1 MNILILEDTNTFVEE
16 FVDILKNNNLF
27 TDAHFFCLGDHFEKI
42 DDTKDYQVIFIDVHL
57 SKSINGIDFS
67 IELKKK
73 FPKALIVF
81 VTMNNN
87 FVHKSMELQPF
98 YFIRKDH
105 LNEDMSIFF
114 KMFKEHLENTSF
126 IVINAREKRV
136 RINTSDIIYI
146 EADGHYLK
154 IVTLDGEYKFKE
166 KIKEFKTQLNNNNII
181 QVHRSYLIN
190 LDLNFV
196 EVFTLTTFVYLY
208 YSFSSRKQFCLLL
221 TSLFLICE
229 LCDILR
235 ENGFIL
241 MIGYFIISYSF
252 VIYKKDR
259 IFLGDAFIL
268 GGYIFFIF
276 LCTFILY
283 YFFRPLLNSDFS
295 ILFYILVGVFSKTIL
310 VLFTYWLLSHL
321 KYDLNV
327 PNQQYLIVIIT
338 EILVLSIFGIIGYAS
353 VDITVSFSSFIVCSL
368 LLIVFFLIII
378 NGIYFNRIYT
388 EKMQYEK
395 QLQKEKYIKQ
405 SLRLIQNI
413 SYDIDDKKHRIHWI
427 LEHIKH
433 LNNDTNTKISKA
445 IEQYQSKNT
454 YQKLVAS
461 KNPVFDILI
470 SVKINRLQDDNISIK
485 PFFEISQNEKYDD
498 LDFIDIISEILNYV
512 KRNSEITLHI
522 KGQGIYTLVELYSE
536 NDFYDYDRCKIE
548 SDLIVKEKNIYK
560 DGIYYMKFLL
570 KGTDDD
576 DVRENL

>member
-1 MNILILEDTNTFVEE
+1 MV
-16 FVDILKNNNLF
+16 
-27 TDAHFFCLGDHFEKI
+27 A
-42 DDTKDYQVIFIDVHL
+42 Y
-57 SKSINGIDFS
+57 
-67 IELKKK
+67 
-73 FPKALIVF
+73 
-81 VTMNNN
+81 
-87 FVHKSMELQPF
+87 
-98 YFIRKDH
+98 
-105 LNEDMSIFF
+105 SIF
-114 KMFKEHLENTSF
+114 
-126 IVINAREKRV
+126 
-136 RINTSDIIYI
+136 
-146 EADGHYLK
+146 
-154 IVTLDGEYKFKE
+154 
-166 KIKEFKTQLNNNNII
+166 
-181 QVHRSYLIN
+181 
-190 LDLNFV
+190 LNFV
-196 EVFTLTTFVYLY
+196 EVFTLTAFVFLY

-235 ENGFIL
+235 ENGIIIL
-241 MIGYFIISYSF
+241 LSYFIVSYLF
-252 VIYKKDR
+252 IIHEKQKLN
-259 IFLGDAFIL
+259 FGDAFIS
-268 GGYIFFIF
+268 GSYIFLMSVYPYLSYCLFG
-276 LCTFILY
+276 
-283 YFFRPLLNSDFS
+283 RLLNSGYDS
-295 ILFYILVGVFSKTIL
+295 IYYICAGITSKLFLIFITL
-310 VLFTYWLLSHL
+310 WLLDHL
-321 KYDLNV
+321 NFNFPT
-327 PNQQYLIVIIT
+327 PNKQYFLTIIT
-338 EILVLSIFGIIGYAS
+338 EIIALSIFGIIGYAA
-353 VDITVSFSSFIVCSL
+353 VDSTVSYNSLIVCSL
-368 LLIVFFLIII
+368 ILIVFFLIII
-378 NGIYFNRIYT
+378 NGIYFNRIYA

-433 LNNDTNTKISKA
+433 LNNDINPEISKA

-498 LDFIDIISEILNYV
+498 LDFTDVISEILNYV

-548 SDLIVKEKNIYK
+548 SDLIVKKKNIYK

-576 DVRENL
+576 VRENL

>member
-1 MNILILEDTNTFVEE
+1 MV
-16 FVDILKNNNLF
+16 
-27 TDAHFFCLGDHFEKI
+27 A
-42 DDTKDYQVIFIDVHL
+42 Y
-57 SKSINGIDFS
+57 
-67 IELKKK
+67 
-73 FPKALIVF
+73 
-81 VTMNNN
+81 
-87 FVHKSMELQPF
+87 
-98 YFIRKDH
+98 
-105 LNEDMSIFF
+105 SIF
-114 KMFKEHLENTSF
+114 
-126 IVINAREKRV
+126 
-136 RINTSDIIYI
+136 
-146 EADGHYLK
+146 
-154 IVTLDGEYKFKE
+154 
-166 KIKEFKTQLNNNNII
+166 
-181 QVHRSYLIN
+181 
-190 LDLNFV
+190 LNFV
-196 EVFTLTTFVYLY
+196 EVFTLTAFVFPY

-235 ENGFIL
+235 ENGIIIL
-241 MIGYFIISYSF
+241 LSYFIVSYLF
-252 VIYKKDR
+252 IIHEKQKLN
-259 IFLGDAFIL
+259 FGDAFIL
-268 GGYIFFIF
+268 GSYIFLMSVYPYLSYCLFG
-276 LCTFILY
+276 
-283 YFFRPLLNSDFS
+283 RLLNSGYDS
-295 ILFYILVGVFSKTIL
+295 IYYICAGITSKLFLIFITL
-310 VLFTYWLLSHL
+310 WLLDHL
-321 KYDLNV
+321 NFNFPT
-327 PNQQYLIVIIT
+327 PNKQYFLTIIT
-338 EILVLSIFGIIGYAS
+338 EIIALSIFGIIGYAA
-353 VDITVSFSSFIVCSL
+353 VDSTVSYNSLIVCSL
-368 LLIVFFLIII
+368 ILIVFFLIII
-378 NGIYFNRIYT
+378 NGIYFNRIYA

-433 LNNDTNTKISKA
+433 LNNDINPEISKA

-498 LDFIDIISEILNYV
+498 LDFTDVISEILNYV

-548 SDLIVKEKNIYK
+548 SDLIVKKKNIYK

-576 DVRENL
+576 VRENL

>member
-1 MNILILEDTNTFVEE
+1 MV
-16 FVDILKNNNLF
+16 
-27 TDAHFFCLGDHFEKI
+27 A
-42 DDTKDYQVIFIDVHL
+42 Y
-57 SKSINGIDFS
+57 
-67 IELKKK
+67 
-73 FPKALIVF
+73 
-81 VTMNNN
+81 
-87 FVHKSMELQPF
+87 
-98 YFIRKDH
+98 
-105 LNEDMSIFF
+105 SIF
-114 KMFKEHLENTSF
+114 
-126 IVINAREKRV
+126 
-136 RINTSDIIYI
+136 
-146 EADGHYLK
+146 
-154 IVTLDGEYKFKE
+154 
-166 KIKEFKTQLNNNNII
+166 
-181 QVHRSYLIN
+181 
-190 LDLNFV
+190 LNFV
-196 EVFTLTTFVYLY
+196 EVFTLTAFVFLY

-235 ENGFIL
+235 ENGIIIL
-241 MIGYFIISYSF
+241 LSYFIVSYLF
-252 VIYKKDR
+252 IIHEKQKLN
-259 IFLGDAFIL
+259 FGDAFIL
-268 GGYIFFIF
+268 GSYIFLMSVYPYLSYCLFG
-276 LCTFILY
+276 
-283 YFFRPLLNSDFS
+283 RLLNSGYDS
-295 ILFYILVGVFSKTIL
+295 IYYICAGITSKLFLIFITL
-310 VLFTYWLLSHL
+310 WLLDHL
-321 KYDLNV
+321 NFNFPT
-327 PNQQYLIVIIT
+327 PNKQYFLTIIT
-338 EILVLSIFGIIGYAS
+338 EIIALSIFGIIGYAAVYS
-353 VDITVSFSSFIVCSL
+353 TVSYNSLIVCSL
-368 LLIVFFLIII
+368 ILIVFFLIII
-378 NGIYFNRIYT
+378 NGIYFNRIYA

-433 LNNDTNTKISKA
+433 LNNDINPEISKA

-498 LDFIDIISEILNYV
+498 LDFTDVISEILNYV

-548 SDLIVKEKNIYK
+548 SDLIVKKKNIYK

-576 DVRENL
+576 VRENL

>member
-1 MNILILEDTNTFVEE
+1 MV
-16 FVDILKNNNLF
+16 
-27 TDAHFFCLGDHFEKI
+27 A
-42 DDTKDYQVIFIDVHL
+42 Y
-57 SKSINGIDFS
+57 
-67 IELKKK
+67 
-73 FPKALIVF
+73 
-81 VTMNNN
+81 
-87 FVHKSMELQPF
+87 
-98 YFIRKDH
+98 
-105 LNEDMSIFF
+105 SIF
-114 KMFKEHLENTSF
+114 
-126 IVINAREKRV
+126 
-136 RINTSDIIYI
+136 
-146 EADGHYLK
+146 
-154 IVTLDGEYKFKE
+154 
-166 KIKEFKTQLNNNNII
+166 
-181 QVHRSYLIN
+181 
-190 LDLNFV
+190 LNFV
-196 EVFTLTTFVYLY
+196 EVFTLTAFVYLY

-235 ENGFIL
+235 ENGIIIL
-241 MIGYFIISYSF
+241 LSYFIVSYLF
-252 VIYKKDR
+252 IIHEKQKLN
-259 IFLGDAFIL
+259 FGDAFIL
-268 GGYIFFIF
+268 GSYIFLMSVYPYLSYCLFG
-276 LCTFILY
+276 
-283 YFFRPLLNSDFS
+283 RLLNSGYDS
-295 ILFYILVGVFSKTIL
+295 IYYICAGITSKLFLIFIIL
-310 VLFTYWLLSHL
+310 WLLDHL
-321 KYDLNV
+321 NFNFPT
-327 PNQQYLIVIIT
+327 PNKQYFLTIIT
-338 EILVLSIFGIIGYAS
+338 EIIALSIFGIIGYAA
-353 VDITVSFSSFIVCSL
+353 VDSTVSYNSLIVCSL
-368 LLIVFFLIII
+368 ILIVFFLIII

-433 LNNDTNTKISKA
+433 LNNDTNPKISKA

-498 LDFIDIISEILNYV
+498 LDFIDVISEILDYV
-512 KRNSEITLHI
+512 KRHNEITLHI

-548 SDLIVKEKNIYK
+548 SDLIVKKKNIYK

-576 DVRENL
+576 ARENL

>member
-1 MNILILEDTNTFVEE
+1 MV
-16 FVDILKNNNLF
+16 
-27 TDAHFFCLGDHFEKI
+27 A
-42 DDTKDYQVIFIDVHL
+42 Y
-57 SKSINGIDFS
+57 
-67 IELKKK
+67 
-73 FPKALIVF
+73 
-81 VTMNNN
+81 
-87 FVHKSMELQPF
+87 
-98 YFIRKDH
+98 
-105 LNEDMSIFF
+105 SIF
-114 KMFKEHLENTSF
+114 
-126 IVINAREKRV
+126 
-136 RINTSDIIYI
+136 
-146 EADGHYLK
+146 
-154 IVTLDGEYKFKE
+154 
-166 KIKEFKTQLNNNNII
+166 
-181 QVHRSYLIN
+181 
-190 LDLNFV
+190 LNFV
-196 EVFTLTTFVYLY
+196 EVFTLTAFVYLY

-235 ENGFIL
+235 ENGIIIL
-241 MIGYFIISYSF
+241 LSYFIVSYLF
-252 VIYKKDR
+252 IIHEKQKLN
-259 IFLGDAFIL
+259 FGDAFIL
-268 GGYIFFIF
+268 GSYIFLMSVYPYLSYCLFGK
-276 LCTFILY
+276 
-283 YFFRPLLNSDFS
+283 LLNSGYDS
-295 ILFYILVGVFSKTIL
+295 IYYICAGITSKLFLIFITL
-310 VLFTYWLLSHL
+310 WLLDHL
-321 KYDLNV
+321 NFNFPT
-327 PNQQYLIVIIT
+327 PNKQYFLTIIT
-338 EILVLSIFGIIGYAS
+338 EIIALSIFGIIGYAA
-353 VDITVSFSSFIVCSL
+353 VDSTVSYNSLIVCSL
-368 LLIVFFLIII
+368 ILIVFFLIII

-433 LNNDTNTKISKA
+433 LNNDTNPKISKA

-498 LDFIDIISEILNYV
+498 LDFIDVISEILDYV
-512 KRNSEITLHI
+512 KRHNEITLHI

-548 SDLIVKEKNIYK
+548 SDLIVKKKNIYK

-576 DVRENL
+576 VRENL

>member
-1 MNILILEDTNTFVEE
+1 MV
-16 FVDILKNNNLF
+16 
-27 TDAHFFCLGDHFEKI
+27 A
-42 DDTKDYQVIFIDVHL
+42 Y
-57 SKSINGIDFS
+57 
-67 IELKKK
+67 
-73 FPKALIVF
+73 
-81 VTMNNN
+81 
-87 FVHKSMELQPF
+87 
-98 YFIRKDH
+98 
-105 LNEDMSIFF
+105 SIF
-114 KMFKEHLENTSF
+114 
-126 IVINAREKRV
+126 
-136 RINTSDIIYI
+136 
-146 EADGHYLK
+146 
-154 IVTLDGEYKFKE
+154 
-166 KIKEFKTQLNNNNII
+166 
-181 QVHRSYLIN
+181 
-190 LDLNFV
+190 LNFV
-196 EVFTLTTFVYLY
+196 EVFTLTAFVYLY

-235 ENGFIL
+235 ENGIIIL
-241 MIGYFIISYSF
+241 LSYFIVSYLF
-252 VIYKKDR
+252 IIHEKQKLN
-259 IFLGDAFIL
+259 FGDAFIL
-268 GGYIFFIF
+268 GSYIFLMSVYPYLSYCLFGK
-276 LCTFILY
+276 
-283 YFFRPLLNSDFS
+283 LLNSGYDS
-295 ILFYILVGVFSKTIL
+295 IYYICAGITSKLFLIFITL
-310 VLFTYWLLSHL
+310 WLLDHL
-321 KYDLNV
+321 NFNFPT
-327 PNQQYLIVIIT
+327 PNKQYFLTIIT
-338 EILVLSIFGIIGYAS
+338 EIIALSIFGIIGYAA
-353 VDITVSFSSFIVCSL
+353 VDSTVSYNSLIVCSL
-368 LLIVFFLIII
+368 ILIVFFLIII

-433 LNNDTNTKISKA
+433 LNNDTNPEISKA

-498 LDFIDIISEILNYV
+498 LDFIDVISEILDYV
-512 KRNSEITLHI
+512 KRHSEITLHI

-548 SDLIVKEKNIYK
+548 SDLIVKKKNIYK

-570 KGTDDD
+570 KGIDD

>member
-1 MNILILEDTNTFVEE
+1 MV
-16 FVDILKNNNLF
+16 
-27 TDAHFFCLGDHFEKI
+27 A
-42 DDTKDYQVIFIDVHL
+42 Y
-57 SKSINGIDFS
+57 
-67 IELKKK
+67 
-73 FPKALIVF
+73 
-81 VTMNNN
+81 
-87 FVHKSMELQPF
+87 
-98 YFIRKDH
+98 
-105 LNEDMSIFF
+105 SIF
-114 KMFKEHLENTSF
+114 
-126 IVINAREKRV
+126 
-136 RINTSDIIYI
+136 
-146 EADGHYLK
+146 
-154 IVTLDGEYKFKE
+154 
-166 KIKEFKTQLNNNNII
+166 
-181 QVHRSYLIN
+181 
-190 LDLNFV
+190 LNFV
-196 EVFTLTTFVYLY
+196 EVFTLTAFVYLY

-235 ENGFIL
+235 ENEIIIL
-241 MIGYFIISYSF
+241 LSYFIVSYLF
-252 VIYKKDR
+252 IIHEKQKLN
-259 IFLGDAFIL
+259 FGDAFIL
-268 GGYIFFIF
+268 GSYIFLMSVYPYLSYCLFGK
-276 LCTFILY
+276 
-283 YFFRPLLNSDFS
+283 LLNSGYDS
-295 ILFYILVGVFSKTIL
+295 IYYICAGITSKLFLIFITL
-310 VLFTYWLLSHL
+310 WLLDHL
-321 KYDLNV
+321 NFNFPT
-327 PNQQYLIVIIT
+327 PNKQYFLTIIT
-338 EILVLSIFGIIGYAS
+338 EIIALSIFGIIGYAA
-353 VDITVSFSSFIVCSL
+353 VDSTVSYNSLIVCSL
-368 LLIVFFLIII
+368 ILIVFFLIII

-433 LNNDTNTKISKA
+433 LNNDTNPKISKA

-498 LDFIDIISEILNYV
+498 LDFIDVISEILDYV
-512 KRNSEITLHI
+512 KRHNEITLHI

-548 SDLIVKEKNIYK
+548 SDLIVKKKNIYK

-576 DVRENL
+576 VRENL

>member
-1 MNILILEDTNTFVEE
+1 MVAYNIF
-16 FVDILKNNNLF
+16 
-27 TDAHFFCLGDHFEKI
+27 
-42 DDTKDYQVIFIDVHL
+42 
-57 SKSINGIDFS
+57 
-67 IELKKK
+67 
-73 FPKALIVF
+73 
-81 VTMNNN
+81 
-87 FVHKSMELQPF
+87 
-98 YFIRKDH
+98 
-105 LNEDMSIFF
+105 
-114 KMFKEHLENTSF
+114 
-126 IVINAREKRV
+126 
-136 RINTSDIIYI
+136 
-146 EADGHYLK
+146 
-154 IVTLDGEYKFKE
+154 
-166 KIKEFKTQLNNNNII
+166 
-181 QVHRSYLIN
+181 
-190 LDLNFV
+190 LNFV
-196 EVFTLTTFVYLY
+196 EILTLTTFVYLY
-208 YSFSSRKQFCLLL
+208 YSLSSRKQFCLLL

-235 ENGFIL
+235 ENGIVL
-241 MIGYFIISYSF
+241 MLGYFITSYIF
-252 VIYKKDR
+252 VIYQKNNLY
-259 IFLGDAFIL
+259 LGDAFIL
-268 GGYIFFIF
+268 GSYIFFIY

-283 YFFRPLLNSDFS
+283 YLFRPLLNSEFP
-295 ILFYILVGVFSKTIL
+295 ILFYILVGTFSKTFL
-310 VLFTYWLLSHL
+310 VLFTYWLLEHL
-321 KYDLNV
+321 KYNLNV
-327 PNQQYLIVIIT
+327 PNKQYLIVIITEILVLSIFGIIGYASVDITVSFSSFILYYLFRPLLNSEFPILFYILVGTFSKTFLVLFTYWLLEHLKYNLNVPNKQYLIVIIT

-368 LLIVFFLIII
+368 LLIVFFLIIM
-378 NGIYFNRIYT
+378 NGIYFNKIYT

-433 LNNDTNTKISKA
+433 LNNDTNTEISKA

-498 LDFIDIISEILNYV
+498 LDFIDVISEILDYV
-512 KRNSEITLHI
+512 KRHNEITLHI
-522 KGQGIYTLVELYSE
+522 KGQGIYTLVEIYSE

-548 SDLIVKEKNIYK
+548 SDLIVKKKNIYK

-576 DVRENL
+576 VR

>member
-1 MNILILEDTNTFVEE
+1 MV
-16 FVDILKNNNLF
+16 
-27 TDAHFFCLGDHFEKI
+27 A
-42 DDTKDYQVIFIDVHL
+42 Y
-57 SKSINGIDFS
+57 
-67 IELKKK
+67 
-73 FPKALIVF
+73 
-81 VTMNNN
+81 
-87 FVHKSMELQPF
+87 
-98 YFIRKDH
+98 
-105 LNEDMSIFF
+105 SIF
-114 KMFKEHLENTSF
+114 
-126 IVINAREKRV
+126 
-136 RINTSDIIYI
+136 
-146 EADGHYLK
+146 
-154 IVTLDGEYKFKE
+154 
-166 KIKEFKTQLNNNNII
+166 
-181 QVHRSYLIN
+181 
-190 LDLNFV
+190 LNFV
-196 EVFTLTTFVYLY
+196 EVFTLTSFVYLY

-229 LCDILR
+229 LCDIFK
-235 ENGFIL
+235 ENGFVL
-241 MIGYFIISYSF
+241 MLGYFITGYLFIIHNKRKIQF
-252 VIYKKDR
+252 
-259 IFLGDAFIL
+259 GDVFIL
-268 GGYIFFIF
+268 AGYIF
-276 LCTFILY
+276 L
-283 YFFRPLLNSDFS
+283 
-295 ILFYILVGVFSKTIL
+295 
-310 VLFTYWLLSHL
+310 LFTYPYISYCLFGRLKNMGYEFIYLICAGITSKLFLILITCWLLEHL
-321 KYDLNV
+321 KFNFPI
-327 PNQQYLIVIIT
+327 PNKQYFLTIIT
-338 EILVLSIFGIIGYAS
+338 EIIVLVIFGIMGYAVINPS
-353 VDITVSFSSFIVCSL
+353 VTYSEFIVCAL
-368 LLIVFFLIII
+368 LLAVFILIII
-378 NGIYFNRIYT
+378 NGIYLNRIYT

-433 LNNDTNTKISKA
+433 LNNDTNTEISKA

-548 SDLIVKEKNIYK
+548 SDLIVKKKNIYK

-576 DVRENL
+576 VRENL